1 MKRNIC
7 SIFLLS
13 LWGVIVANAAQS
25 AGGKRYDFTK
35 GIPSD
40 FILIDND
47 GNIPSVDV
55 TPYGFSVGTPWVTYY
70 VEADDNYVAASTSW
84 YAGSG
89 TSDDWMILPEFTV
102 GTSEDVVTWRAMAT
116 DRSFSDGYSVYVLDA
131 GSSLSELDKFEP
143 VFTVD
148 AENAEWTFHSV
159 SLADYV
165 GSTVRVA
172 FVNNSTDCSLLY
184 IDDIMIGAPA
194 TIRFEH
200 TMRPLVKPSDEI
212 LIQGNISTDMSEPLH
227 GFTLGFECNG
237 VTSERN
243 FPDAYVLPGEL
254 LPISVESGDT
264 LPDGMS
270 MTYKIWVEAE
280 GKRYDTQATVSSH
293 YNKVVAEELT
303 GTWCGWCIRG
313 IVTLEEMKKRYPETF
328 IGVAVHS
335 GDFLENTDYA
345 EYIENI
351 SASTGFPHSITCRDR
366 SAAGD
371 PDRIP
376 VFYERK
382 ANADI
387 KGYVELELSSE
398 NDEYLAKSI
407 VIMNENITDGRFRMS
422 YVIVENDVYEEENP
436 NYKQSNY
443 YSGGENGPMGGYE
456 NLPEYLINYHFND
469 VGRGIIGDVAGIAES
484 LPKTMDVGEKYTHE
498 IGFTL
503 PDGILNPDNV
513 YIVALL
519 IDSKSGNIVNADMKK
534 LTAGMPSVI
543 TNVKS
548 ELLPDCKEIYSI
560 DGRRVSL
567 NECVPGI
574 YIQRTVIGGKA
585 FVKKFVVK

>member
-165 GSTVRVA
+165 GSTVRIA

-184 IDDIMIGAPA
+184 VDDIMIGEPA
-194 TIRFEH
+194 VIRFEH
-200 TMRPLVKPSDEI
+200 TMRPLVKPSDEVV
-212 LIQGNISTDMSEPLH
+212 IQGNISTDLAEPVQ
-227 GFTLGFECNG
+227 GFTLGFERNG
-237 VTSERN
+237 VKSEKS
-243 FPDAYVLPGEL
+243 FMDVSVLPGAL
-254 LPISVESGDT
+254 LPVSVQSGDT
-264 LPDGMS
+264 LPAGSS
-270 MTYKIWVEAE
+270 MTYKIWVEAG

-293 YNKVVAEELT
+293 YNKVVSEELT

-313 IVTLEEMKKRYPETF
+313 IVTLEEMKELYPESF
-328 IGVAVHS
+328 IGIAVHS
-335 GDFLENTDYA
+335 GDFLEADGYA
-345 EYIENI
+345 EYIKDI
-351 SASTGFPHSITCRDR
+351 SASTGFPYSITCRDR
-366 SAAGD
+366 SAASD
-371 PDRIP
+371 PAKIP
-376 VFYERK
+376 TFYERK

-387 KGYVELELSSE
+387 KGCVDLELSAD
-398 NDEYLAKSI
+398 DEECMAKSN
-407 VIMNENITDGRFRMS
+407 VVLNENISDGRYRMS
-422 YVIVENDVYEEENP
+422 YVIVENDVFEEQNP
-436 NYKQSNY
+436 NYRQLNY
-443 YSGGENGPMGGYE
+443 YAGGENGPMGGYE
-456 NLPEYLINYHFND
+456 DMPELLVNYHFND
-469 VGRGIIGDVAGIAES
+469 VARGIIGEVSGIDES
-484 LPKTMDVGEKYTHE
+484 LPYVMDMGKEYTHE
-498 IGFTL
+498 VTFSL
-503 PDGILNPDNV
+503 PQEVINPDNV
-513 YIVALL
+513 YIVAML
-519 IDSKSGNIVNADMKK
+519 IDGRNGSIVNADMKK
-534 LTAGMPSVI
+534 LTPEIPSVI
-543 TNVKS
+543 TDVDAG
-548 ELLPDCKEIYSI
+548 LLPDSQDFYSI
-560 DGRRVSL
+560 DGRKVTA
-567 NECVPGI
+567 NDHTPGI
-574 YIQRTVIGGKA
+574 YIQRTVKDGKMY
-585 FVKKFVVK
+585 VKKFIVK